1 MYLLTS
7 KQLLSIYV
15 ISAMAALSCSQQN
28 KFRRNK
34 LRYYYEKREK
44 IGRFSREENYKIP
57 PVEKRTRELYP
68 WEKIT
73 K

>member
-1 MYLLTS
+1 MNLFTS
-7 KQLLSIYV
+7 KQLIWVYV
-15 ISAMAALSCSQQN
+15 VVTVGVLSCSKQN

-57 PVEKRTRELYP
+57 PLEKRTRELYP
-68 WEKIT
+68 WEKMT

>member
-1 MYLLTS
+1 MA
-7 KQLLSIYV
+7 V
-15 ISAMAALSCSQQN
+15 AMGMLSCSKQN

-57 PVEKRTRELYP
+57 PLEKRTRELYP
-68 WEKIT
+68 WEKIP